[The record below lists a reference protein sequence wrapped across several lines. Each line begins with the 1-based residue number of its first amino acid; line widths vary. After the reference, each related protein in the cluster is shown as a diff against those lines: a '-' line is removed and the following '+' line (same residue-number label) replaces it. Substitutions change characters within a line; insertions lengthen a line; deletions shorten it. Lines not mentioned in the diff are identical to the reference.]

1 MNLYIV
7 RHGKAAK
14 GAKDRLRPL
23 TKRGIRETS
32 TVASF
37 LKRLGV
43 QPSVIWHSDRVRA
56 VETAR
61 ILEILQPK
69 RGLIEQKHMGPDDPI
84 VPMLRLIEKGE
95 SDVMIV
101 GHLPHLGKL
110 VANLIN
116 AKKSDDI
123 LRFPPSTTVILT
135 DQEGEWSI
143 EAVLPPA
150 LAVIR

>member
-84 VPMLRLIEKGE
+84 APMLRLIEKGA

-110 VANLIN
+110 VANLLN
-116 AKKSDDI
+116 AK
-123 LRFPPSTTVILT
+123 
-135 DQEGEWSI
+135 
-143 EAVLPPA
+143 
-150 LAVIR
+150 